1 MERPSC
7 FLGARRMVATIGS
20 VQPRMAKPL
29 PGCAVLEMATL
40 CSQVSEAVSVRT
52 TDSALS
58 VRFLLSKSDLQ

>member
-1 MERPSC
+1 
-7 FLGARRMVATIGS
+7 MVATIGS